1 MFDLEQ
7 SIADWR
13 REMLAAGI
21 KTPVPLEELEIHLRE
36 EIERQ
41 VKSGLNEPEAFC
53 SAVQKIGQPNLLKT
67 EFTKSGGMVDFLRK
81 HRTLKANCILGLV
94 WLTFYGNFLLKMGI
108 PTLSWVLDLKALVGV
123 LIFWSGMVGSIL
135 LIFDSKWGRSIIRT
149 NSLIFV
155 AMCILT
161 YATRFGAFSSSV
173 GAWSFL
179 TLCLISILLLH
190 LPRHPKPR
198 VAK

>member
-1 MFDLEQ
+1 MFNLDEA
-7 SIADWR
+7 IAEWR
-13 REMLAAGI
+13 RQMLAAGI
-21 KTPVPLEELEIHLRE
+21 KAPVPLEELEIHLRYDV
-36 EIERQ
+36 ERQ
-41 VKSGLNEPEAFC
+41 MQSGLDKQEAFN

-123 LIFWSGMVGSIL
+123 LIFWGGMVGSIL

-155 AMCILT
+155 AM
-161 YATRFGAFSSSV
+161 
-173 GAWSFL
+173 
-179 TLCLISILLLH
+179 
-190 LPRHPKPR
+190 
-198 VAK
+198 